1 MSKRIL
7 VIQGHPDLEASHYC
21 HGLAAAYRKGAEA
34 SGFAVEELSIA
45 QLDFGLL
52 ASEMEWQKKGTQPD
66 IAHAQERIRQADHLV
81 LIFPLWLGTM
91 PALVKGFLEQVLR
104 PGFAFDEQ
112 AREGPGG
119 GLLKGK
125 SARVI
130 ITMGMPGFF
139 YRWYF
144 GAHGYRNLKRNILKF
159 CGIKPVRHCFV
170 GLTGSKKPEGRQ
182 KWLERI
188 ESLGRRAA

>member
-7 VIQGHPDLEASHYC
+7 VIQGHPDPEASHYC

-34 SGFAVEELSIA
+34 GGFTVEELSVA
-45 QLDFGLL
+45 QMDFALL
-52 ASEMEWQKKGTQPD
+52 ASESEWQQKETAPD
-66 IAHAQERIRQADHLV
+66 IAYAQERILQADHLV
-81 LIFPLWLGTM
+81 LVFPLWMGTM
-91 PALVKGFLEQVLR
+91 PALVKAFLEQVLR

-170 GLTGSKKPEGRQ
+170 GLAGSKKPEGRQ

-188 ESLGRRAA
+188 ELLGRRGV